1 MREQGQRGASAV
13 RKRGPRNGTS
23 GKASRLAVWSWVLYD
38 FSNTIFSI
46 SILSYFFPLW
56 LGGELG
62 AGADT
67 FNYLVALSALLVVL
81 TAPVL
86 GSVADLRQKRRPYL
100 VILTVLAVIFTAS
113 LDFTGG
119 VLVVA
124 AALFVAADVCY
135 QSALVFYNALLPV
148 VSAGRGAGRI
158 SGYGTAAGY
167 VGTIL
172 ALVVLTFFV
181 AEQTLFGATFGGPEQ
196 VRDMLGP
203 LGGWI
208 SISEEPNS
216 NAFIPTAVLYLLFS
230 LPAFLFVPDKAV
242 REPRPVRLKIAYKSL
257 FTTARNM
264 RAYAGLGTFMVST
277 VLYTDAA
284 NTAIA
289 NMSLYGR
296 QVFGMEQAQIQSLL
310 LFSTVFA
317 GVGSVAFGFVSD
329 RIGPKKTLVSVLV
342 LWLFS
347 VALTT
352 LAVAPWMLLLAGP
365 LVGAALGGTW
375 TVSRT
380 MLLALSPPDRTGEFF
395 GVYALAGKL
404 SAVAGPAITAI
415 ILTTLEGYGTV
426 SYRIAIGSLALILA
440 LGLFLLLRV
449 PDVRYEEIVDEF
461 APEDAASDVPKE
473 TPDAADST

>member
-1 MREQGQRGASAV
+1 MRDQSQSEASEDRKPGAPDRA
-13 RKRGPRNGTS
+13 S
-23 GKASRLAVWSWVLYD
+23 GLAVWSWVLYD

-46 SILSYFFPLW
+46 SILSFFFPLW
-56 LGGELG
+56 LGDELG

-86 GSVADLRQKRRPYL
+86 GSVADLRQRRRPYL
-100 VILTVLAVIFTAS
+100 VVLTVLGVLFTAG
-113 LDFTGG
+113 LDLTGG

-181 AEQTLFGATFGGPEQ
+181 AEQTLFGASFGGPETA
-196 VRDMLGP
+196 RSLLGP
-203 LGGWI
+203 LGTWI
-208 SISEEPNS
+208 DTSEAPNS
-216 NAFIPTAVLYLLFS
+216 NAFLPTAFLYLLFS

-242 REPRPVRLKIAYKSL
+242 REPRPVRLAMVYKSL
-257 FTTARNM
+257 FITARDM
-264 RAYAGLGTFMVST
+264 RTYAGLGTFMVAT

-284 NTAIA
+284 NTAVT

-296 QVFGMEQAQIQSLL
+296 QVFEMEQAQIQNLL

-317 GVGSVAFGFVSD
+317 GVGSVAFGFASD
-329 RIGPKKTLVSVLV
+329 RVGPKKTLISVLV
-342 LWLFS
+342 LWLVS
-347 VALTT
+347 IALTS
-352 LAVAPWMLLLAGP
+352 LAFAPWMLLLAGP

-380 MLLALSPPDRTGEFF
+380 MLLALSPPDKTGEFF

-404 SAVAGPAITAI
+404 SAVAGPAITAL
-415 ILTTLEGYGTV
+415 ILSGLEGYGTV

-449 PDVRYEEIVDEF
+449 PDARYEETVDE
-461 APEDAASDVPKE
+461 APEHALGAPTGGGGTAGS
-473 TPDAADST
+473 A

>member
-1 MREQGQRGASAV
+1 MKDQGQSEASGVRERGTPGKV
-13 RKRGPRNGTS
+13 S
-23 GKASRLAVWSWVLYD
+23 GLAVWSWVLYD

-56 LGGELG
+56 LGDELG

-67 FNYLVALSALLVVL
+67 VNYLVALSALLVVV

-86 GSVADLRQKRRPYL
+86 GSIADLRQKRRPYL
-100 VILTVLAVIFTAS
+100 VVLTVFAVLFTAG

-135 QSALVFYNALLPV
+135 QSALVFYNSLLPV

-172 ALVVLTFFV
+172 ALILLTFFV
-181 AEQTLFGATFGGPEQ
+181 AEQTFFGVTFGGPEAA
-196 VRDMLGP
+196 RDLLGP
-203 LGGWI
+203 LGTWI
-208 SISEEPNS
+208 DTFGEPNS

-242 REPRPVRLKIAYKSL
+242 RAPRPVHLATAYKSL
-257 FTTARNM
+257 FTTARSM
-264 RAYAGLGTFMVST
+264 KEYAGLGTFMVAT

-289 NMSLYGR
+289 NTALYAR
-296 QVFGMEQAQIQSLL
+296 EVFGMEQAQIQTLL

-317 GVGSVAFGFVSD
+317 GVGSVGFGFASD
-329 RIGPKKTLVSVLV
+329 RFGPKKTLVTVLV
-342 LWLFS
+342 LWL
-347 VALTT
+347 VAIFVTA

-365 LVGAALGGTW
+365 LVGMALGGTW

-380 MLLALSPPDRTGEFF
+380 MLLALSPPDRVGEFF

-404 SAVAGPAITAI
+404 SAVAGPVLTAV
-415 ILTTLEGYGTV
+415 ILSTLEGYGTV
-426 SYRIAIGSLALILA
+426 SYRIAIGSLALILG

-449 PDVRYEEIVDEF
+449 PDARYEETVEEF
-461 APEDAASDVPKE
+461 SADDAPNAKE
-473 TPDAADST
+473 EPPIDST

>member
-1 MREQGQRGASAV
+1 
-13 RKRGPRNGTS
+13 
-23 GKASRLAVWSWVLYD
+23 L
-38 FSNTIFSI
+38 
-46 SILSYFFPLW
+46 
-56 LGGELG
+56 ELG
-62 AGADT
+62 QT

-86 GSVADLRQKRRPYL
+86 GSIADLRQKRRPYL

-135 QSALVFYNALLPV
+135 QSTLVFYNALLPV

-167 VGTIL
+167 IGTIF
-172 ALVVLTFFV
+172 ALIVLTFFV
-181 AEQTLFGATFGGPEQ
+181 AEQTLFGATFGGPEE
-196 VRDMLGP
+196 VRDLLGP

-208 SISEEPNS
+208 STFEEPNS

-242 REPRPVRLKIAYKSL
+242 REPRPVRLKMAYKSL
-257 FTTARNM
+257 FTATRNM
-264 RAYAGLGTFMVST
+264 RTYAGLGTFMVST

-296 QVFGMEQAQIQSLL
+296 QVFGMEQTQIQSLL
-310 LFSTVFA
+310 LFSTIFA
-317 GVGSVAFGFVSD
+317 GVGSVAFGFASD
-329 RIGPKKTLVSVLV
+329 SLGPKKTLVSVLV

-347 VALTT
+347 VVLTT

-380 MLLALSPPDRTGEFF
+380 MLLALSPPDRMGEFF

-404 SAVAGPAITAI
+404 SAVAGPAITAV
-415 ILTTLEGYGTV
+415 ILSTLEGYGTV

-449 PDVRYEEIVDEF
+449 PDVRYEETVDELT
-461 APEDAASDVPKE
+461 PEDAATDAPKE
-473 TPDAADST
+473 TSDAADST

>member
-1 MREQGQRGASAV
+1 MKEQGRRGGSEA
-13 RKRGPRNGTS
+13 RRRGPENGTAR
-23 GKASRLAVWSWVLYD
+23 KASGLAVWSWVLYD

-56 LGGELG
+56 LGDELG

-86 GSVADLRQKRRPYL
+86 GSVADLRQRRRPYL
-100 VILTVLAVIFTAS
+100 VVLTMLAVILTAG
-113 LDFTGG
+113 LDFSGG
-119 VLVVA
+119 TLVVV

-172 ALVVLTFFV
+172 ALVLLTFFV
-181 AEQTLFGATFGGPEQ
+181 AEQTLFGAAFGGPEAA
-196 VRDMLGP
+196 RDLLGP

-208 SISEEPNS
+208 GTSEEPNS
-216 NAFIPTAVLYLLFS
+216 NAFLPTAVLYLLFS

-242 REPRPVRLKIAYKSL
+242 REPRPVHLATTYKAL
-257 FTTARNM
+257 FAAVGNM
-264 RAYAGLGTFMVST
+264 RAYAGLGTFMIAT

-296 QVFGMEQAQIQSLL
+296 QVFGMEQTQIQTLL
-310 LFSTVFA
+310 LFSAVFA
-317 GVGSVAFGFVSD
+317 GVGSVGFGFASD

-347 VALTT
+347 IVLTT
-352 LAVAPWMLLLAGP
+352 LALAPWMLLLAGP

-380 MLLALSPPDRTGEFF
+380 MLLALSPPERTGEFF

-404 SAVAGPAITAI
+404 SAVAGPATTAV

-426 SYRIAIGSLALILA
+426 SYRIAIGSLALILG

-449 PDVRYEEIVDEF
+449 PDARYEETVEEF
-461 APEDAASDVPKE
+461 SPEVASDARRAGE
-473 TPDAADST
+473 

>member
-1 MREQGQRGASAV
+1 ML
-13 RKRGPRNGTS
+13 

-56 LGGELG
+56 LGDELG
-62 AGADT
+62 AGAST

-86 GSVADLRQKRRPYL
+86 GSIADFRQKRRPYL

-135 QSALVFYNALLPV
+135 QSTLVFYNALLPV

-167 VGTIL
+167 IGTIF
-172 ALVVLTFFV
+172 ALIVLTFFV
-181 AEQTLFGATFGGPEQ
+181 AEQTLFGATFGGPETT
-196 VRDMLGP
+196 RSLLGP

-208 SISEEPNS
+208 STFEEPNS

-242 REPRPVRLKIAYKSL
+242 REPRSVRLKMAYKSL
-257 FTTARNM
+257 FTATRNM
-264 RAYAGLGTFMVST
+264 RTYAGLGTFMVST

-296 QVFGMEQAQIQSLL
+296 QVFAMEQAQIQSLL
-310 LFSTVFA
+310 LFSTIFA
-317 GVGSVAFGFVSD
+317 GVGSVAFGFASD
-329 RIGPKKTLVSVLV
+329 SLGPKKTLVSVLV

-347 VALTT
+347 VVLTT

-415 ILTTLEGYGTV
+415 ILSTLEGYGTV

-440 LGLFLLLRV
+440 LGLFFLLRV
-449 PDVRYEEIVDEF
+449 PDVRYEETVDEF
-461 APEDAASDVPKE
+461 SPEGAPGTTREPPV
-473 TPDAADST
+473 DSV

>member
-1 MREQGQRGASAV
+1 MKDQDQSGSFGVRERG
-13 RKRGPRNGTS
+13 RP
-23 GKASRLAVWSWVLYD
+23 GKASGLAVWSWVLYD

-56 LGGELG
+56 LGDELG

-67 FNYLVALSALLVVL
+67 VNYLVALSALLVVV
-81 TAPVL
+81 TAPIL
-86 GSVADLRQKRRPYL
+86 GSIADLRQKRRPYL
-100 VILTVLAVIFTAS
+100 VVLTVLAVLFTAG

-135 QSALVFYNALLPV
+135 QSALVFYNSLLPV

-172 ALVVLTFFV
+172 ALILLTFFV
-181 AEQTLFGATFGGPEQ
+181 AEQTFFGVTFGGPEAA
-196 VRDMLGP
+196 RDLLGP
-203 LGGWI
+203 LGAWI
-208 SISEEPNS
+208 DPSGEPNS

-242 REPRPVRLKIAYKSL
+242 REPCPVHLATAYKSL
-257 FTTARNM
+257 FTTASNM
-264 RAYAGLGTFMVST
+264 KEYAGLGTFMVAT

-289 NMSLYGR
+289 NTALYAR
-296 QVFGMEQAQIQSLL
+296 EVFGMEQAQIQTLL

-317 GVGSVAFGFVSD
+317 GVGSVGFGFASD
-329 RIGPKKTLVSVLV
+329 RFGPKKTLVTVLV
-342 LWLFS
+342 LWL
-347 VALTT
+347 VAIFVTA

-365 LVGAALGGTW
+365 LVGMALGGTW

-380 MLLALSPPDRTGEFF
+380 MLLALSPPDRVGEFF

-404 SAVAGPAITAI
+404 SAVAGPVLTAV
-415 ILTTLEGYGTV
+415 ILSTLEGYGTV
-426 SYRIAIGSLALILA
+426 SYRIAIGSLALILG

-449 PDVRYEEIVDEF
+449 PDTRYEETVEEF
-461 APEDAASDVPKE
+461 SPKDA
-473 TPDAADST
+473 PDAKEEPPVDSA

>member
-1 MREQGQRGASAV
+1 MKEQG
-13 RKRGPRNGTS
+13 KRGGSRARGRGQENGTAR
-23 GKASRLAVWSWVLYD
+23 KASGLAVWSWVLYD

-56 LGGELG
+56 LGDELG

-86 GSVADLRQKRRPYL
+86 GSVADLTQRRRPYL
-100 VILTVLAVIFTAS
+100 VVLTVLAVILTAG
-113 LDFTGG
+113 LDFSGG
-119 VLVVA
+119 TLVVV

-148 VSAGRGAGRI
+148 VSVGRGAGRI

-167 VGTIL
+167 VGTIF

-181 AEQTLFGATFGGPEQ
+181 AEQTLFGTTFGGPEAT
-196 VRDMLGP
+196 RDLLGP

-208 SISEEPNS
+208 GTSEGPNS
-216 NAFIPTAVLYLLFS
+216 NAFLPTAVLYLLFS
-230 LPAFLFVPDKAV
+230 LPAFLFVPDKAI
-242 REPRPVRLKIAYKSL
+242 REPRPVRLATAYKGL
-257 FTTARNM
+257 FAAVGNM
-264 RAYAGLGTFMVST
+264 RAYAGLGTFMIAT

-296 QVFGMEQAQIQSLL
+296 QVFGMEQTQIQTLL
-310 LFSTVFA
+310 LFSAIFA
-317 GVGSVAFGFVSD
+317 GVGSIGFGLASD
-329 RIGPKKTLVSVLV
+329 RIGPKKTLISVLV
-342 LWLFS
+342 LWLVS
-347 VALTT
+347 IAVAT
-352 LAVAPWMLLLAGP
+352 LALAPWMLMLAGP

-380 MLLALSPPDRTGEFF
+380 MLLALSPPERTGEFF

-404 SAVAGPAITAI
+404 SAVAGPATTAV

-426 SYRIAIGSLALILA
+426 SYRIAIGSLALILGI
-440 LGLFLLLRV
+440 GLFLLLRV
-449 PDVRYEEIVDEF
+449 PDARYEETVGEF
-461 APEDAASDVPKE
+461 SPEVALDARRAGE
-473 TPDAADST
+473 

>member
-1 MREQGQRGASAV
+1 M
-13 RKRGPRNGTS
+13 
-23 GKASRLAVWSWVLYD
+23 WSWVLYD

-56 LGGELG
+56 LGDELG

-67 FNYLVALSALLVVL
+67 VNYLVALSALLVVL

-86 GSVADLRQKRRPYL
+86 GSVADLRQRRRPYL
-100 VILTVLAVIFTAS
+100 VVLTLLAVLLTAG
-113 LDFTGG
+113 LDFSGG
-119 VLVVA
+119 ALVIA

-172 ALVVLTFFV
+172 ALVALTFFV
-181 AEQTLFGATFGGPEQ
+181 AEQTLFGATFGGPEAA
-196 VRDMLGP
+196 RDLLGP

-208 SISEEPNS
+208 RTSGEPSS
-216 NAFIPTAVLYLLFS
+216 NAFLPTAVLYLLFS

-242 REPRPVRLKIAYKSL
+242 REPRPVRLETAYKGL
-257 FTTARNM
+257 FTTVGNM
-264 RAYAGLGTFMVST
+264 RAYAGLGTFMVAT

-289 NMSLYGR
+289 NMALYGR
-296 QVFGMEQAQIQSLL
+296 QVFGMEQAQIQTLL
-310 LFSTVFA
+310 LFSAVFA
-317 GVGSVAFGFVSD
+317 GVGSVAFGFASD

-347 VALTT
+347 IALTA
-352 LAVAPWMLLLAGP
+352 LALAPWMLLLAGP

-380 MLLALSPPDRTGEFF
+380 MLLALSPPERTGEFF

-404 SAVAGPAITAI
+404 SAVAGPAITAV
-415 ILTTLEGYGTV
+415 ILTTLEGYGPV
-426 SYRIAIGSLALILA
+426 SYRIAIGSLALILG

-449 PDVRYEEIVDEF
+449 PDARYEETVDEF
-461 APEDAASDVPKE
+461 SPEE
-473 TPDAADST
+473 AADAPAGGTGAAGSS